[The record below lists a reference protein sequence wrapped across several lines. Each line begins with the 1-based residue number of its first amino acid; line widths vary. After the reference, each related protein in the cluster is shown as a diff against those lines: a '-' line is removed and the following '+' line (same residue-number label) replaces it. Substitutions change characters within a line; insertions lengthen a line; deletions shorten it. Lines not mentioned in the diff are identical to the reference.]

1 MPSNTTDQQIP
12 RPVGTDSADNP
23 VAITN
28 QTAIIEQR
36 LVRTYTNEADRTAR
50 MLILSE
56 NDISALAAEDRI
68 EAYSGTTH
76 LSLFTRSLWAD
87 KFRITDAT
95 AINNS
100 TTLVSDSVLVAA
112 LPAAGRFH
120 FDLTLFYDSSTTAD
134 IKVAFTIPA
143 GATIRWGGQGPST
156 AVSAGIGTGQ
166 FGVVIASGT
175 SLPFGGSG
183 VGTANTM
190 MTIIRGT
197 VVMGGTAGNLQ
208 TQYAQQTLDAT
219 NTVVREHSRL
229 QVWKV
234 AAA

>member
-1 MPSNTTDQQIP
+1 M
-12 RPVGTDSADNP
+12 
-23 VAITN
+23 
-28 QTAIIEQR
+28 
-36 LVRTYTNEADRTAR
+36 
-50 MLILSE
+50 
-56 NDISALAAEDRI
+56 
-68 EAYSGTTH
+68 
-76 LSLFTRSLWAD
+76 
-87 KFRITDAT
+87 
-95 AINNS
+95 
-100 TTLVSDSVLVAA
+100 SDSVLVTA

-143 GATIRWGGQGPST
+143 GATIRWGGNGPSV
-156 AVSAGIGTGQ
+156 AVAAGVGTGQ
-166 FGVVIASGT
+166 YGTVIASGG

-190 MTIIRGT
+190 MAIARGT

-208 TQYAQQTLDAT
+208 TQYAQQALDAT

-234 AAA
+234 AAS